1 MIRERSGM
9 DSSNEYLLQMDAT
22 SEKEFIDLK
31 QFVLPLKVGVD
42 LGTSNIV
49 VTVLD
54 QKNRPV
60 AFEMESAN
68 VVKDGIV
75 VQFLDAVRILEKLK
89 CRLEKRLNTKLK
101 EAATAIPPG
110 IISGNTKV
118 ISNVVENA
126 GFHVTHVIDEPEAAA
141 IMMGIRDG
149 IVVDIGGGTTGV
161 SAVKDGQILY
171 SMDEPTGG
179 THMTLVIAG
188 AMEIEFSEAEQY
200 KKSQDNYQLVFTM
213 IQPVMEKMAHITRSF
228 MKEQEGPIYL
238 AGGTSCLKGIEAV
251 FQKYLGIAVYK
262 PKNPLLVTPIGIAM
276 SIPSVKEKA

>member
-1 MIRERSGM
+1 MIREQSGM
-9 DSSNEYLLQMDAT
+9 EGSDEYLLQMEAT

-31 QFVLPLKVGVD
+31 QFTLPLKVGVD

-60 AFEMESAN
+60 AFELEPAN

-75 VQFLDAVRILEKLK
+75 VQYLDAVRILEKLK
-89 CRLEKRLNTKLK
+89 RKLEERLNTELE

-110 IISGNTKV
+110 IMSGNTKV
-118 ISNVVENA
+118 ICNVVENA

-141 IMMGIRDG
+141 VMMGIRDG

-161 SAVKDGQILY
+161 SAVKGGQILY
-171 SMDEPTGG
+171 SLDEPTGG
-179 THMTLVIAG
+179 THMTLVISG
-188 AMEIEFSEAEQY
+188 AMGLEFSEAEKY
-200 KKSQDNYQLVFTM
+200 KKSQDNYQQVFTM
-213 IQPVMEKMAHITRSF
+213 IQPVMEKMAYITRSF

-238 AGGTSCLKGIEAV
+238 AGGTSCLKGIETV
-251 FQKYLGIAVYK
+251 FQKYLGITVYK
-262 PKNPLLVTPIGIAM
+262 PENPLLVTPIGIAM

>member
-1 MIRERSGM
+1 MIREQTEM
-9 DSSNEYLLQMDAT
+9 DRSNEYLLQMDAT

-60 AFEMESAN
+60 AFEMEPAN

-89 CRLEKRLNTKLK
+89 GRLEQRLNTKLE

-110 IISGNTKV
+110 IMTGNTKV

-141 IMMGIRDG
+141 VMMGIRDG

-161 SAVKDGQILY
+161 SAVKDGQIMY

-179 THMTLVIAG
+179 THMTLVISG
-188 AMEIEFSEAEQY
+188 AMELEFSEAEQY
-200 KKSQDNYQLVFTM
+200 KKKPGQLSAGFYHD
-213 IQPVMEKMAHITRSF
+213 PACYGKNGAHYPFFYERT
-228 MKEQEGPIYL
+228 
-238 AGGTSCLKGIEAV
+238 GGTHLFSRRNQLFEG
-251 FQKYLGIAVYK
+251 
-262 PKNPLLVTPIGIAM
+262 N
-276 SIPSVKEKA
+276 

>member
-1 MIRERSGM
+1 MIREQTEM
-9 DSSNEYLLQMDAT
+9 DRSNEYLLQMDAT

-54 QKNRPV
+54 QENRPV

-89 CRLEKRLNTKLK
+89 GRLEQRLNTKLE

-110 IISGNTKV
+110 IMTGNTKV

-141 IMMGIRDG
+141 VMMGIRDG

-161 SAVKDGQILY
+161 SAVKDGQIMY

-179 THMTLVIAG
+179 THMTLVISG
-188 AMEIEFSEAEQY
+188 AMELEFSEAEQY

-228 MKEQEGPIYL
+228 MREQEGPIYL
-238 AGGTSCLKGIEAV
+238 AGGTSCLKGIETV

-262 PKNPLLVTPIGIAM
+262 PQNPLLVTPIGIAM